1 MMHNASLDDTN
12 IVVPERQTRQA
23 AKIVFKQ
30 QRLICKRYIKSPY
43 IRGINLWGKLSC
55 ETQRMENKFEYKKV
69 ISVRLTTYNEN
80 YLDSDVNANNLIDG
94 N

>member
-1 MMHNASLDDTN
+1 MISQVCSLSASVL
-12 IVVPERQTRQA
+12 
-23 AKIVFKQ
+23 
-30 QRLICKRYIKSPY
+30 
-43 IRGINLWGKLSC
+43 LSC

>member
-23 AKIVFKQ
+23 AKIVFRQ

-55 ETQRMENKFEYKKV
+55 ETQRMEKYKKV